1 MLADQRQRLTEEQA
15 RVAAEQARIQQEEMI
30 RMQQEQQRLAAAA
43 AAAQAA
49 EAQRQLLLQQQ
60 QQQQFVHVTQTSSP
74 TQPPNVANGLA
85 QATALLQ
92 NPQFQ
97 NQYNQLPPE
106 MQQILGNKEQLAAL
120 IEQHSKDNKLF
131 TPTTAP
137 SSSSSSK

>member
-60 QQQQFVHVTQTSSP
+60 HQFAHVTQTSSP
-74 TQPPNVANGLA
+74 TQLPNVANGLA